1 MKPAS
6 TVADKK
12 KIKRVKYRLLTVSAD
27 AKTVKG
33 EAKGY
38 LTAILYMAPAT
49 EADGVTNLCP
59 FATFGPGGCVEAC
72 LGHEGR
78 ARLYKTVPAARI
90 RRAKAYLAD
99 FEGFCTVLET
109 IDIPRFLRHA
119 AEEGLT
125 PIIRLNGTS
134 DQPKLARRLA
144 AKFPQ
149 VQFYDYTKI
158 PAPWTRVTANY
169 HLTFSFS
176 GRNTESCLEAL
187 AHGVNVAVVFQRA
200 LPAAWHGYQVVNGD
214 ESDLRFLDRAG
225 VVIGLKAKGLSKH
238 RAVDGGFIQL
248 QPALPAPAPAA
259 LAAAV

>member
-1 MKPAS
+1 MRSKA

-12 KIKRVKYRLLTVSAD
+12 QIKRVKYRLLTVSAD

-33 EAKGY
+33 ESRGY

-59 FATFGPGGCVEAC
+59 MATFGPGGCVEAC

-78 ARLYKTVPAARI
+78 ARLFKSVPAARI

-119 AEEGLT
+119 AEEGLI
-125 PIIRLNGTS
+125 PVIRLNGTS

-144 AKFPQ
+144 AKFPT

-187 AHGVNVAVVFQRA
+187 EHGVNVAVVFQHH
-200 LPAAWHGYQVVNGD
+200 LPQQWHGYQVINGD

-225 VVIGLKAKGLSKH
+225 VVVGLKAKGQSKH
-238 RAVDGGFIQL
+238 RAVDGGFIQI
-248 QPALPAPAPAA
+248 QPALPAPMRVM
-259 LAAAV
+259 AAAA